1 MMKMLGFRIHSSESY
16 NKYSSL
22 MRGALA
28 VFPLALAVVPWG
40 ILAGSYAIEVGLT
53 WLEAQAMSAVVLS
66 GAAQLAALGML
77 ASGIWHW
84 RCGYFAYDRFDH
96 ISAHTL

>member
-1 MMKMLGFRIHSSESY
+1 MMEMLGFRMHSSESN
-16 NKYSSL
+16 NKYGSL

-28 VFPLALAVVPWG
+28 VFPLELAVVPWG

-53 WLEAQAMSAVVLS
+53 WLEAQAMSAVVFA
-66 GAAQLAALGML
+66 GAAQLAAFGY
-77 ASGIWHW
+77 AGIWHW
-84 RCGYFAYDRFDH
+84 RCGYFAYDSFDH